1 VQNVNNFTTLTNATN
16 ALFVVWVIDADFVYD
31 IANYGPYTS
40 NNIAIWTNAINL
52 SLTNHYKAITNLY
65 AKGARTLIMPNAA
78 DITEIPAY
86 NIMAAT
92 NKSFIRQRIIDFN
105 TAFTT
110 TLMNRI
116 QTSCP
121 GITIYVPDI
130 FTLLNNVLTNA
141 AAYGLTN
148 ALDNG
153 LSIDALDDP
162 SLSDLSLNG
171 PGANYIFWD
180 DEDPTA
186 RFHSVIAGVV
196 QQLISPAQITNFT
209 VLNGSN
215 QLDVANVPIGLNGL
229 VLGCTNLSAPS
240 WTTNATF
247 VSSNATQTVFVP
259 ASGSPQMFY
268 QLYFPYTWTWP

>member
-1 VQNVNNFTTLTNATN
+1 
-16 ALFVVWVIDADFVYD
+16 
-31 IANYGPYTS
+31 
-40 NNIAIWTNAINL
+40 
-52 SLTNHYKAITNLY
+52 
-65 AKGARTLIMPNAA
+65 
-78 DITEIPAY
+78 
-86 NIMAAT
+86 MAAT